1 MSAKDKI
8 RFINNDAAVAEI
20 CEQLKCAQIV
30 AVDTEFINF
39 EADKRSGHKLC
50 LIQMAMNEAIFVIDP
65 LNCNVGALKDIF
77 GNPKIKKIFH
87 SAYMDLE
94 ILRASGLVVDN
105 YYDTQLAEMFL
116 STQREVSYQFLVQ
129 KYLNKSI
136 AKGETLSDWSARPLS
151 KKQMIYATNDVL
163 YLNEIF
169 LKQQAQL
176 AELNRIGWLDEDLE
190 HMRMHFC
197 EEKESAEDFEES
209 TMHNLLKLRKKMAE
223 EKSIRPD
230 NVVKNVTLHT
240 LYRKGFYTIKRSRLM
255 KRHAHLKEF
264 IERAEAS
271 IKISKNSTN
280 ANFPGELLHMLIVLL
295 NICGNR
301 NGICPTLIANK
312 DNLKDFMKKH
322 TENSEDY
329 SSIKFMHG
337 WRHEIF
343 GQYALKLLA
352 GSIKLYVNKN
362 EAEFE

>member
-1 MSAKDKI
+1 MSAEDKI
-8 RFINNDAAVAEI
+8 RFIDDDIAVTEI
-20 CEQLKCAQIV
+20 CEQLKCAQTV
-30 AVDTEFINF
+30 AVDTEFINS
-39 EADKRSGHKLC
+39 EADKCSGHKLC
-50 LIQMAMNEAIFVIDP
+50 LIQMATDEAIFVIDP
-65 LNCNVGALKDIF
+65 LNCDVEALKDIF
-77 GNPKIKKIFH
+77 GNPEIKKIFH
-87 SAYMDLE
+87 SAHMDLE
-94 ILRASGLVVDN
+94 VLRMSGFVVDN

-151 KKQMIYATNDVL
+151 KKQMTYAANDVL
-163 YLNEIF
+163 YLKEIF
-169 LKQQAQL
+169 LKQQTQL
-176 AELNRIGWLDEDLE
+176 ASLNRIGWLNEDLE

-197 EEKESAEDFEES
+197 KEEESVEDLEES
-209 TMHNLLKLRKKMAE
+209 TMHKLLKLREKMAE
-223 EKSIRPD
+223 EKNIRPSD
-230 NVVKNVTLHT
+230 VVKNVTLHT
-240 LYRKGFYTIKRSRLM
+240 LYRKGFDAIKRSHLM

-264 IERAEAS
+264 IEQAETS

-312 DNLKDFMKKH
+312 NNLKDFLKKYA
-322 TENSEDY
+322 ENSEDY

-343 GQYALKLLA
+343 GQYTLKLLA